1 MSSPR
6 SQSGGSWISTT
17 LRRKYSPEF
26 LAFYEKREVSVSR
39 CDEPNVH
46 GLGLTRTD
54 AADLALLEHS

>member
-1 MSSPR
+1 MDLDHLEAKV
-6 SQSGGSWISTT
+6 QI
-17 LRRKYSPEF
+17 SPEF